1 MAEVL
6 KAASIFSPKYPTLRL
21 VWDATSLNA
30 LMKDPLAYYWRYVE
44 GWRNPAPSIDLLWGK
59 AWDKCMAYYHS
70 KRTRMVHD
78 DSAIELTVWFAIN
91 YAQKIGLDEVAAE
104 APKDKGRKKCLAT
117 LIRALVWYDAEFGS
131 YELYRPVM
139 TEPRQAKQWLGINAP
154 CGNPYVMVGNYDEV
168 VQETHSESRLVVER
182 KSTTQT
188 PGPWYWLDY
197 DPSVQVNTYDWLAA
211 QSEKIS
217 GVLLEAVQCGIG
229 FARFAH
235 HPVYR
240 TGQQRA
246 HWLQTMQFWVKF
258 AEQIAMAGDWDVA
271 MNLAT
276 QRWDSIPR
284 NIERRSPAVWQGLL
298 RTELQKAEPWNPL
311 EDA

>member
-1 MAEVL
+1 M
-6 KAASIFSPKYPTLRL
+6 
-21 VWDATSLNA
+21 
-30 LMKDPLAYYWRYVE
+30 
-44 GWRNPAPSIDLLWGK
+44 
-59 AWDKCMAYYHS
+59 
-70 KRTRMVHD
+70 
-78 DSAIELTVWFAIN
+78 WFAIN
-91 YAQKIGLDEVAAE
+91 YAQKINLDAVAAE

-117 LIRALVWYDAEFGS
+117 LIRALVWYDAEFGDYS
-131 YELYRPVM
+131 LYRPVM

-154 CGNPYVMVGNYDEV
+154 DGNPYTIVGNYDEV
-168 VQETHSESRLVVER
+168 VDDWTGNQHLVVER

-188 PGPWYWLDY
+188 MGPHFWLDY

-211 QSEKIS
+211 QSEKIG

-229 FARFAH
+229 FNRLGYH
-235 HPVYR
+235 TVYR

-284 NIERRSPAVWQGLL
+284 NIERRSPAIWEGLL
-298 RTELQKAEPWNPL
+298 RTELEQAAPWNPL